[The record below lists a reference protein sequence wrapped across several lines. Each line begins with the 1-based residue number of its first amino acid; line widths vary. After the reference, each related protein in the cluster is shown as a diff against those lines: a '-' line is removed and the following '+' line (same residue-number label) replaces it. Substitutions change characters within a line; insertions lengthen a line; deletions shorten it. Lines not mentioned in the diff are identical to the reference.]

1 MTIAMIRRLVIP
13 AVFLAGVALSTGAV
27 VAAEGTQ
34 TFKADLSGMNQVP
47 AVDSK
52 GTGSA
57 TLRYNP
63 ATHELTWT
71 ITYSD
76 LSSDVTA
83 AHIHSGAAGANG
95 KVVIPLTAK
104 GATANPSPIKGSA
117 TITDDQAMDLSSGN
131 MYVNV
136 HTTDHKGGE
145 IRGQIMPA
153 SM

>member
-1 MTIAMIRRLVIP
+1 MRMAMFRRLVVP
-13 AVFLAGVALSTGAV
+13 AVFLAGVALTTGSV
-27 VAAEGTQ
+27 MAASGTE

-47 AVDSK
+47 AVDTK

-57 TLRYNP
+57 TFRYNP
-63 ATHELTWT
+63 TTHELTWT
-71 ITYSD
+71 VTYKD

-104 GATANPSPIKGSA
+104 GATSNPSPIKGKA
-117 TITDDQAMDLSSGN
+117 TITDEQAMDLSSGN

-145 IRGQIMPA
+145 IRGQIMP
-153 SM
+153 SGM